1 MSDTPTPRTDANEI
15 TKHEYGDWGA
25 PDIHKY
31 VSSEFARQLERE
43 LAAERE
49 TSRLLREQIRVADNA
64 FNCRAEAAETKLNI
78 AWHALKFAEENSDH
92 RSQEC
97 ELVIDDPECLRC
109 VVGSAMVK
117 LKNGIQ

>member
-1 MSDTPTPRTDANEI
+1 MNISDH
-15 TKHEYGDWGA
+15 KHSGAEVIQYGAYGCAICLAKELAEVQQRLIAFLDSPEGRNVMA
-25 PDIHKY
+25 
-31 VSSEFARQLERE
+31 ARQRDTANRCVDELEHE
-43 LAAERE
+43 IAAAE
-49 TSRLLREQIRVADNA
+49 S
-64 FNCRAEAAETKLNI
+64 KLNI
-78 AWHALKFAEENSDH
+78 AWDALKFAEENSDH